1 MNYILKYKKI
11 LILLLTFLLVFVIYT
26 VNADRKIRYIAIG
39 DSIAAG
45 QNPYGEINYGY
56 TDYIANYL
64 EKNELLKSYTKSF
77 AVSGY
82 RTIDVINDIK
92 NGKTI
97 NIDGNDIDIRRAL
110 RESNLVTISIGANDF
125 LEKLNMSLQSMN
137 LPQTSQLK
145 NLVDQV
151 MVEVDKTLE
160 LVRKYAKGRIILIG
174 YYNPLPKLF
183 QTQEKRLDE
192 LFLYTEEKYQ
202 EVCEK
207 YKVDYIDI
215 YQVMKKHPE
224 YLPNPF
230 DIHPNIKGYE
240 AISRQII
247 DFIEKNMQN

>member
-26 VNADRKIRYIAIG
+26 VNADKKIRYIAIG
-39 DSIAAG
+39 DSVAAG

-56 TDYIANYL
+56 TDYLANYL

-82 RTIDVINDIK
+82 RTIDVMNDIK

-97 NIDGNDIDIRRAL
+97 NIDGNDVDIRRAL

-125 LEKLNMSLQSMN
+125 LEKLNMSVQNIN
-137 LPQTSQLK
+137 LPQTDQLK
-145 NLVDQV
+145 ELVDQV
-151 MVEVDKTLE
+151 MIEVEKTLE

-183 QTQEKRLDE
+183 QTQEKKLDE
-192 LFLYTEEKYQ
+192 LFLYVKEKYQ
-202 EVCEK
+202 KICQK

-215 YQVMKKHPE
+215 YQQLKKHSE
-224 YLPNPF
+224 YFPNPF

-240 AISRQII
+240 AISREII